1 MTEAVE
7 REVHT
12 KVLENDLEIAQQY
25 AKLLHRQLKD
35 ISVAIAGLET
45 AINRMKRGEL

>member
-7 REVHT
+7 CEVHT
-12 KVLENDLEIAQQY
+12 RVLENDLEIAQEY

-35 ISVAIAGLET
+35 ISAAIAVLEKE
-45 AINRMKRGEL
+45 INR